1 MVVPTE
7 VDCPICKNKMMNI
20 NKENPV
26 LSVNTLSLIIDGQKK
41 ISKTEIFMCKN
52 CNNIQSFMVL
62 TDATSN

>member
-1 MVVPTE
+1 MVVPDE
-7 VDCPICKNKMMNI
+7 VECPICKNKMVNI

-26 LSVNTLSLIIDGQKK
+26 LNVNTLSLVIDGQKK

-62 TDATSN
+62 TDDTSN